1 MVNTALI
8 NQLLA
13 HPESIHVD
21 HLEILEDVVQ
31 EFPFFQAARSLYLKG
46 LKLQS
51 SPLYNKELQKTA
63 THTTDRSV
71 LFDFITSESFLQ
83 NEVSEQIKLL
93 QQQENDFS
101 EADLGSPSIGPV
113 KEEDLNSSKDF
124 TKVTDI
130 DLFEKKKEVSIVDQP
145 LEFDQNETYSFSKWL
160 QLTTLQPIE
169 RETEKRSDVTSNNT
183 TESKA
188 SYESNIKP
196 NEEKNNHILDTTQEV
211 DDRARKMAR
220 IDQFLAEKPKIRPR
234 KSTGSAMNIANDYE
248 DPSQFMTET
257 LAKVY
262 IAQKNYSKA
271 LKAYEVL
278 VLQHPEKSGLFAD
291 QIQEIKNLQSNHT

>member
-1 MVNTALI
+1 MVNANQI

-13 HPESIHVD
+13 RPESIHVE
-21 HLEILEDVVQ
+21 HLEILEDVLQ
-31 EFPFFQAARSLYLKG
+31 KYPYFQAARSLYLKG
-46 LKLQS
+46 LKLES

-83 NEVSEQIKLL
+83 NDVSEQIKLT
-93 QQQENDFS
+93 QQQES
-101 EADLGSPSIGPV
+101 ELSKIDLSNSTVNPL
-113 KEEDLNSSKDF
+113 KEEDLNASKDF

-130 DLFEKKKEVSIVDQP
+130 DLFKKKKEVSLVDQP
-145 LEFDQNETYSFSKWL
+145 LDFDQNETYSFSKWL
-160 QLTTLQPIE
+160 QLTSLQPID
-169 RETEKRSDVTSNNT
+169 REIENKSDVASNST
-183 TESKA
+183 TETKVSFDTTTNSEDKKT
-188 SYESNIKP
+188 ND
-196 NEEKNNHILDTTQEV
+196 ILGTTQEV

-220 IDQFLAEKPKIRPR
+220 IDQFLAEKPKIKPR
-234 KSTGSAMNIANDYE
+234 KSSGNTMNIANDYE

>member
-1 MVNTALI
+1 MVNTDQI

-21 HLEILEDVVQ
+21 HLAMLEDVVQ
-31 EFPFFQAARSLYLKG
+31 KFPFFQAARSLYLKG
-46 LKLQS
+46 LKLES

-83 NEVSEQIKLL
+83 NEVSEQVKLL
-93 QQQENDFS
+93 QQQENDFV
-101 EADLGSPSIGPV
+101 ETDLGSSSLSPL

-130 DLFEKKKEVSIVDQP
+130 DLFEKKKEISLVDQP

-160 QLTTLQPIE
+160 QLTTLQPID
-169 RETEKRSDVTSNNT
+169 RETENRPKAASDSITKINPEDQSTND
-183 TESKA
+183 
-188 SYESNIKP
+188 
-196 NEEKNNHILDTTQEV
+196 ILDTTQEV

-220 IDQFLAEKPKIRPR
+220 IDQFLAEKPKITPR
-234 KSTGSAMNIANDYE
+234 KSTGNVMNIANDYE